1 MNVVYG
7 HEADPDVDNDWVNL
21 ARVSTNELLRATAP
35 GAHLIELIPALRYAP
50 SWVPFKR
57 KAAEWRRHADAM
69 VDTPLADV
77 KQQRVRSD
85 VP

>member
-1 MNVVYG
+1 MSIVYG
-7 HEADPDVDNDWVNL
+7 HESNQSADSDDDYIRL
-21 ARVSTNELLRATAP
+21 ARVATNELVHATSP
-35 GAHLIELIPALRYAP
+35 GVYLVELIPALRYAP

-77 KQQRVRSD
+77 KQQRVSS
-85 VP
+85 